1 MGGSTG
7 KSSGQQQ
14 TTVQLTPEQRET
26 LQIQN
31 AALRDTFLPAY
42 QSTVTGAKDIYGQ
55 VAPAATEAA
64 RTASDVAGTAG
75 ALQGAVGAQSYLQ
88 GAQGLS
94 SLFSDD
100 YKTKQIQAAMQPA
113 REEIR
118 EQIGSQNA
126 MFGGAGGAGS
136 SRAAL
141 ARENLSQLGE
151 QRLGTVAAA
160 TSADIEGRRQQ
171 AAGSLLGAGQAGLS
185 AAQQAAA
192 SRVGL
197 AGVPQDIYQKYAAVV
212 FGTPQG
218 STTPNYTG
226 TQGNTQTGSSKSS
239 GTSFS
244 F

>member
-1 MGGSTG
+1 MGGG
-7 KSSGQQQ
+7 KGQTS
-14 TTVQLTPEQRET
+14 TTVEMTPEQREQIK
-26 LQIQN
+26 LQTE
-31 AALRDTFLPAY
+31 ALRTTFLPSY
-42 QSTVTGAKDIYGQ
+42 QKTVGGAGEVYEQ

-64 RTASDVAGTAG
+64 KSASDVASMAG
-75 ALQGAVGAQSYLQ
+75 GLQGAVGAQSYLK
-88 GAQGLS
+88 GAEGLS

-100 YKTKQIQAAMQPA
+100 YKTQQIQAAMQPA

-118 EQIGSQNA
+118 EQVGSQNA

-160 TSADIEGRRQQ
+160 TSADIENRRQQ

-185 AAQQAAA
+185 EAQKAAA
-192 SRVGL
+192 SKVGL
-197 AGVPQDIYQKYAAVV
+197 AQVPQDIYSKYASIVYGV
-212 FGTPQG
+212 PQA
-218 STTPNYTG
+218 STVSNFAG
-226 TQGNTQTGSSKSS
+226 TQGQKQESK
-239 GTSFS
+239 GFG